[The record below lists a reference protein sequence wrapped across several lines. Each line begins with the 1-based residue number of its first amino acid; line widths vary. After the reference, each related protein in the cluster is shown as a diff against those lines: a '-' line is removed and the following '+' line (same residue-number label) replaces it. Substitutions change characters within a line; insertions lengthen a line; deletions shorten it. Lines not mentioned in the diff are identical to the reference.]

1 MPFLGLPQLQQL
13 VTFDA
18 QLLTTELY
26 NNKGMIYIKKILR
39 WALIIFLVGFT
50 VLYTFYYFAVYEEG
64 VMAGRVLSITERGMF
79 FKTYEGKLSV
89 ESFGSLKGVSPIA
102 ETRDFSVESDET
114 TVIKDLE
121 SASAAGERVNL
132 RFIRRYRAFPWRGE
146 TKYFVIGV
154 EKTQP

>member
-1 MPFLGLPQLQQL
+1 MATL
-13 VTFDA
+13 
-18 QLLTTELY
+18 
-26 NNKGMIYIKKILR
+26 KKILR
-39 WALIIFLVGFT
+39 WTLILFLLGFT
-50 VLYTFYYFAVYEEG
+50 ILYTFYYFAVFEEG

-114 TVIKDLE
+114 TVIQDLE
-121 SASAAGERVNL
+121 RASAAGERVNL
-132 RFIRRYRAFPWRGE
+132 RFIRRYRTFPWRGE

-154 EKTQP
+154 EKTKP

>member
-1 MPFLGLPQLQQL
+1 MATL
-13 VTFDA
+13 
-18 QLLTTELY
+18 
-26 NNKGMIYIKKILR
+26 KKILR
-39 WALIIFLVGFT
+39 WTLLLIVFGFT
-50 VLYTFYYFAVYEEG
+50 AMYAFYYFAVYEEG
-64 VMAGRVLSITERGMF
+64 VMAGRVLSITQRGMV

-114 TVIKDLE
+114 AVIKDLE
-121 SASAAGERVNL
+121 QAAAAGVRVNL

-154 EKTQP
+154 EQTQP

>member
-1 MPFLGLPQLQQL
+1 MA
-13 VTFDA
+13 TF
-18 QLLTTELY
+18 
-26 NNKGMIYIKKILR
+26 KKILR
-39 WALIIFLVGFT
+39 WILIVFVLVFT
-50 VLYTFYYFAVYEEG
+50 ALYTFYYFAVYEEG
-64 VMAGRVLSITERGMF
+64 VMAGRVLSITERGMI

-102 ETRDFSVESDET
+102 ETRDFSVESDEA

-132 RFIRRYRAFPWRGE
+132 RFIRRYRTFPWRGE

>member
-1 MPFLGLPQLQQL
+1 MVL
-13 VTFDA
+13 
-18 QLLTTELY
+18 
-26 NNKGMIYIKKILR
+26 IKKILR

-50 VLYTFYYFAVYEEG
+50 VLYSFYYFAVYEDG

-102 ETRDFSVESDET
+102 ETRDFSVASDET
-114 TVIKDLE
+114 SVIKDLE
-121 SASAAGERVNL
+121 NASAAGERVNL
-132 RFIRRYRAFPWRGE
+132 RFIRRYRVFPWRGD
-146 TKYFVIGV
+146 TKYFVVGV